1 MLVFGGL
8 VARSVIERLF
18 FGIIEALSKRL
29 SFWTQTCSG
38 SISRNPRTPHQ
49 LHLHAF
55 TQPIMQRKNYALK
68 GNKNGGKKGI
78 MIIYFVALSKS
89 WERQGRE
96 RESLMPWHV
105 ME

>member
-1 MLVFGGL
+1 MLLKDRFWHH
-8 VARSVIERLF
+8 
-18 FGIIEALSKRL
+18 LSSL
-29 SFWTQTCSG
+29 WTQTSG

-96 RESLMPWHV
+96 RERHV